1 MRSTEVHAESSV
13 CHRVC
18 RSSVIRATQSLAAR
32 GTSRMSNF
40 AAKAKQ
46 IPRIARLEE
55 PGLILV
61 VGHPISRAMCGAAH
75 ADPPTAAPPLIALGA
90 GIGRDRG
97 SKESGHAVGVRE
109 TELHPQSRAL
119 PASRPLVT
127 VLNIV
132 AAPSPACRPSPT
144 LVFGID
150 SGSVRTI
157 NLPEDRRTRS
167 RRWKYARRAAGSFEF
182 GGTRSRD
189 GCSEARSYRRY
200 WPLRQPDRLAQNH
213 RAGRRQVPT
222 SSRNSK

>member
-1 MRSTEVHAESSV
+1 MV
-13 CHRVC
+13 
-18 RSSVIRATQSLAAR
+18 
-32 GTSRMSNF
+32 
-40 AAKAKQ
+40 
-46 IPRIARLEE
+46 
-55 PGLILV
+55 V
-61 VGHPISRAMCGAAH
+61 VGHRISQVMFGAAH
-75 ADPPTAAPPLIALGA
+75 ADSPRAAPPLIALGA
-90 GIGRDRG
+90 RIGRDRG
-97 SKESGHAVGVRE
+97 SAESGACR
-109 TELHPQSRAL
+109 R
-119 PASRPLVT
+119 RPRDRTSPRIPGTLSVAPPGDG
-127 VLNIV
+127 LNIV
-132 AAPSPACRPSPT
+132 AARSPACRPSPT